1 MKDWAVALI
10 AAASITVFVV
20 WGTYIIIWAMK

>member
-10 AAASITVFVV
+10 AAAFFTATIV
-20 WGTYIIIWAMK
+20 WSFFIVILFWP